1 MNKVLAELVP
11 PAVVTSTLA
20 LPAEPA
26 GVMQVTDVAVL
37 ALREVHALPPM
48 LTPVTLLKLVPV
60 IVKLVPP
67 AVLPI
72 WGDLEVTVGA
82 AT

>member
-1 MNKVLAELVP
+1 MLAELVP